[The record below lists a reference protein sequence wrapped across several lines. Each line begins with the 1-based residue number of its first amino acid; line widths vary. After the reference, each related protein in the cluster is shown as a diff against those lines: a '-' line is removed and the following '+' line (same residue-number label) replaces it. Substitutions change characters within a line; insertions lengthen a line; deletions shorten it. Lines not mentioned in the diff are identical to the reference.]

1 MTVDQQPL
9 NRPVSIDNQEL
20 NILLDIS
27 RIINSTRDTCNILD
41 DLQSYLA
48 RLIPFTY
55 ACYYVK
61 KGSSFVARYVIGS
74 GPETAADLNRH
85 VANNFLLE
93 RIMVTRRACK
103 STQLMSAAEIKEHPY
118 YKGVLSKYNSPIC
131 AGVPVL
137 VANIVM
143 GGLTMARI
151 EDYGDFSHREM
162 QLLEIVANG
171 LASSV
176 NGIDRDVISIQRSGE
191 NQVFKKPEEDVPK
204 QVGFYRSVE
213 ALAST
218 FALVTNELR
227 GPLANMKVALESLK
241 LNRTGN
247 MAPDLEHME
256 KSILRMDNIVKGL
269 QNFTSEVHI
278 SDTMININELLDETL
293 HMLAPAM
300 DPEVIVEKDYAQDLI
315 LYADGEKLNQAFIN
329 VIENALEAMPGGG
342 MLRIITAVR
351 EGYAYVIIEDNG
363 LGVERD
369 IRPKLFEPFVSSKV
383 HGMGMGLPVARR
395 IIESHG
401 GEIKVKSTIG
411 KGTAVWIGIPVIAS
425 NMDS

>member
-1 MTVDQQPL
+1 MTVEQQPL

-20 NILLDIS
+20 NILVDIS
-27 RIINSTRDTCNILD
+27 RIINSTRDTCNILN

-61 KGSSFVARYVIGS
+61 KGSSFVGRYVIGS
-74 GPETAADLNRH
+74 GPETAADLTRH
-85 VANNFLLE
+85 VADNFLLE
-93 RIMVTRRACK
+93 RIMSTRRACK
-103 STQLMSAAEIKEHPY
+103 SSQLMSSAEIKEHPY
-118 YKGVLSKYNSPIC
+118 YKKVLSKYNSPIC

-143 GGLTMARI
+143 GGLTMARL
-151 EDYGDFSHREM
+151 EEYGDFSNREM

-176 NGIDRDVISIQRSGE
+176 NGIDRDVINIKRSGE
-191 NQVFKKPEEDVPK
+191 YQILRKPDEDVPK
-204 QVGFYRSVE
+204 QTGFYRSVE

-241 LNRTGN
+241 LNRIGS

-256 KSILRMDNIVKGL
+256 KSILRMDSIVKGL
-269 QNFTSEVHI
+269 HNFTSEVQI
-278 SDTMININELLDETL
+278 SDILVNINELLDEAL
-293 HMLAPAM
+293 RILAPAM
-300 DPEVIVEKDYAQDLI
+300 DPEVTVEKDYAQDPI
-315 LYADGEKLNQAFIN
+315 LYADEDKLKQAFIN

-342 MLRIITAVR
+342 TLRMITSVR
-351 EGYAYVIIEDNG
+351 EGYVYVIIEDNG

-369 IRPKLFEPFVSSKV
+369 IRPRLFEPFVSSKV

-401 GEIKVKSTIG
+401 GDIRVKSTIG
-411 KGTAVWIGIPVIAS
+411 KGTAVWIGIPVTSSKMSI
-425 NMDS
+425 

>member
-1 MTVDQQPL
+1 MTVEQQPL
-9 NRPVSIDNQEL
+9 NRPVSIDNQDL
-20 NILLDIS
+20 SILLDIS
-27 RIINSTRDTCNILD
+27 RIINSTRDTCNIMD

-55 ACYYVK
+55 ACYYEK
-61 KGSSFVARYVIGS
+61 KGSNFVARYVIGS

-93 RIMVTRRACK
+93 RIMVTRRSCK

-118 YKGVLSKYNSPIC
+118 YQGVLSKYNSPIC

-143 GGLTMARI
+143 GGLTMARL
-151 EDYGDFSHREM
+151 EEYGDFSQREM

-176 NGIDRDVISIQRSGE
+176 NGLDRNVISIPRNGK
-191 NQVFKKPEEDVPK
+191 NQVFRKPEEDMPK

-241 LNRTGN
+241 MNRSGDLL
-247 MAPDLEHME
+247 PDLEHME
-256 KSILRMDNIVKGL
+256 KSIMRMDNIVKGL
-269 QNFTSEVHI
+269 QNYTSEVQI
-278 SDTMININELLDETL
+278 SDTLVNINELLDETL
-293 HMLAPAM
+293 LILAPAM
-300 DPEVIVEKDYAQDLI
+300 DPEVTVEKDYAQGPI
-315 LYADGEKLNQAFIN
+315 LHADREKLLQAFIN

-342 MLRIITAVR
+342 MLRLITTIR
-351 EGYAYVIIEDNG
+351 EGYVYAIIEDNG

-369 IRPKLFEPFVSSKV
+369 IQPKLFEPFVSSKV

-401 GEIKVKSTIG
+401 GEIRVKSTIG
-411 KGTAVWIGIPVIAS
+411 KGTSVWIGIPVIAS
-425 NMDS
+425 EYGQ